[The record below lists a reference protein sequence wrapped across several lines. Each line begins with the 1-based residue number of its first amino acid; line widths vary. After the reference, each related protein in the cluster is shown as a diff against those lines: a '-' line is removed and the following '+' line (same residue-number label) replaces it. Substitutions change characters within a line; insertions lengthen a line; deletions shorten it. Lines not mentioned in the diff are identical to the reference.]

1 MKQVAFERNSRKLAV
16 KKPFNVPKLLSFE
29 DRVEEEYTKEYNKQL
44 EDYKKHH
51 GEYPKGIYA
60 RWFDSDMWM
69 MHQSIEAKMSK
80 EEKQKK
86 KEFLWER

>member
-1 MKQVAFERNSRKLAV
+1 MKEIIFERNAKKLAV
-16 KKPFNVPKLLSFE
+16 KKTFNQPKLLSFE
-29 DRVEEEYTKEYNKQL
+29 DRVEEEYSKEYGKQL
-44 EDYKKHH
+44 ENYKKHH

-69 MHQSIEAKMSK
+69 MHEAIKNK
-80 EEKQKK
+80 YLNEEKKKK